1 MQWWPMNTFSPGPLE
16 PVLLNPETVRTLPC
30 LPGFEEI
37 VDKQRANH
45 AEILHRAHSIWE
57 SKGRRDDRHIEDWL
71 EAEAEV
77 LAQKSM

>member
-1 MQWWPMNTFSPGPLE
+1 MNTFSPVSLE
-16 PVLLNPETVRTLPC
+16 AGLLNAESARTLPC

-37 VDKQRANH
+37 VDKQRASH

-57 SKGRRDDRHIEDWL
+57 SKGRRDDRQLADWL